1 MWSKG
6 GEPLVTNWNNLLL
19 LRSEE
24 DRLTLAK
31 TSERQVL
38 APFSSAWRQYFQK
51 YIDSCTITR
60 FRRLTKCLLFEI
72 LYRYIQGIPAYWDC

>member
-38 APFSSAWRQYFQK
+38 APFSSAETVFPEVHRQLYDNEIQK
-51 YIDSCTITR
+51 TYKVPTV
-60 FRRLTKCLLFEI
+60 
-72 LYRYIQGIPAYWDC
+72 